1 MTTWLEDA
9 SANRHIKTYVKDFLD
24 LSGNFTVRTNYEDY
38 KWNSYG
44 QLMSGVYESDGLVYY
59 GVTVDMDATGTTI
72 AVGAHYDNTDGAAG
86 VVRVYKYDSDAEV
99 WYQHGNTVLPDTSID
114 YNFGWTSVW
123 LSDDGTILGV
133 TDHGSKSSSGA
144 TNAGKFYVFQ
154 YNAATNNWDTYGTNQ
169 EVMEGI
175 ASEWFGNSGSV
186 MSADGSTVL
195 LQEIGAN
202 DSIRYF
208 KLHNGAWLQAAAI
221 YLPYYPMQSALNYNG
236 NRVMFNDVSAQVA
249 YVFDFIGDGTGFAGS
264 GVNDGTA
271 WTQVGSAI
279 PNSGGT
285 NIAAHGSMNY
295 AGDIVAVGENT
306 GYTVSVYQF
315 VDTDWV
321 KLGSTLTHPEGS
333 TSQFGRRTR
342 LNAAGDM
349 IIIGAAGADTA
360 DIFKYQ
366 NGDWVQIGDK
376 LTGNDGSQFGR
387 GVAISDDGTK
397 IVVGGYLADLNGTN
411 SGYVQAFQWSRE
423 PTGGIFMDISGG
435 LTIDCHSND
444 NLTKDTFAQLG
455 STLTGS
461 SDNFGY
467 TVNMNYTG
475 DMMIVG
481 RNTGTSAKAYPTVY
495 KYTNGQWSQVGTNV
509 YGENSTYFSMI
520 SLISNDG
527 TVIAA
532 SSHTSVDGGSEGA
545 IHVYE
550 FINGDWSLKGSA
562 IQGSGS
568 GAYFSIDGMELSGD
582 GTVVAGV
589 SRTNYAKVFKYVED
603 STNDWV
609 QMGSDF
615 TINPASSALAVTMSS
630 RVIGLSDDGTVFAAS
645 STGDDTTGTD
655 NGKVEVYKFTG
666 DVDTGSWNQLGST
679 IYGVARS
686 GNTYEGMTLKL
697 SADGTIL
704 ATGSWY
710 YNSSNGYIRVFK
722 YSEAAG
728 DWCQMGADIQN
739 NIVAG
744 NAWARGFDMSSDG
757 KTLAVGEANADE
769 GYNNAG
775 GTDIFKYI
783 NGQWVY
789 IEHIASTYTTTN
801 TYLGKYVTISGDG
814 KRFAAGTNTN
824 PGIVEAWEII
834 NHNQPA
840 LKVKHGRAILGGNLT
855 VSQNVGI
862 GTSIPS
868 TTLDVWGYNLNS
880 NTVDYVVNPITYST
894 SSTEV
899 QEGIGTGITFD
910 VERAK
915 DNFYPTGT
923 FTGWGCAAI
932 RLWGSNNIPGTSDQW
947 SMAFITRENDTMKY
961 NLSIRYDGN
970 IGINQTN
977 PGTRCYVSGNGRA
990 VSLSSSSDD
999 RLKVNEQKIE
1009 GALTTLQ
1016 KLVPQTYTK
1025 YEHFDISGNKTTTD
1039 LSSNSVFEAGLIA
1052 QEIYYN
1058 APELRHL
1065 ITAGDD
1071 ASANN
1076 FHPQEYDLS
1085 GNDIQHD
1092 PDYTALGWGTQPVNV
1107 KYTELI
1113 PYLIKA
1119 IQEEQD
1125 MIASQKTRIEDI
1137 TSRVTAL
1144 KNK

>member
-1 MTTWLEDA
+1 
-9 SANRHIKTYVKDFLD
+9 
-24 LSGNFTVRTNYEDY
+24 
-38 KWNSYG
+38 
-44 QLMSGVYESDGLVYY
+44 
-59 GVTVDMDATGTTI
+59 
-72 AVGAHYDNTDGAAG
+72 
-86 VVRVYKYDSDAEV
+86 
-99 WYQHGNTVLPDTSID
+99 
-114 YNFGWTSVW
+114 
-123 LSDDGTILGV
+123 
-133 TDHGSKSSSGA
+133 
-144 TNAGKFYVFQ
+144 
-154 YNAATNNWDTYGTNQ
+154 
-169 EVMEGI
+169 
-175 ASEWFGNSGSV
+175 
-186 MSADGSTVL
+186 
-195 LQEIGAN
+195 
-202 DSIRYF
+202 
-208 KLHNGAWLQAAAI
+208 
-221 YLPYYPMQSALNYNG
+221 
-236 NRVMFNDVSAQVA
+236 
-249 YVFDFIGDGTGFAGS
+249 
-264 GVNDGTA
+264 
-271 WTQVGSAI
+271 
-279 PNSGGT
+279 
-285 NIAAHGSMNY
+285 
-295 AGDIVAVGENT
+295 
-306 GYTVSVYQF
+306 
-315 VDTDWV
+315 
-321 KLGSTLTHPEGS
+321 
-333 TSQFGRRTR
+333 
-342 LNAAGDM
+342 
-349 IIIGAAGADTA
+349 
-360 DIFKYQ
+360 
-366 NGDWVQIGDK
+366 
-376 LTGNDGSQFGR
+376 
-387 GVAISDDGTK
+387 
-397 IVVGGYLADLNGTN
+397 
-411 SGYVQAFQWSRE
+411 
-423 PTGGIFMDISGG
+423 MDISGG

-461 SDNFGY
+461 NDSFGY

-481 RNTGTSAKAYPTVY
+481 RNTATSANAYPTVY

-568 GAYFSIDGMELSGD
+568 GAYFGIDGMELSGD

-615 TINPASSALAVTMSS
+615 TINPSSSVIEVTISS

-704 ATGSWY
+704 ATGSWK
-710 YNSSNGYIRVFK
+710 YNSGNSNGNGYIRVFK
-722 YSEAAG
+722 YIEAAG
-728 DWCQMGADIQN
+728 DWCQMGADIKDN
-739 NIVAG
+739 TPDG
-744 NAWARGFDMSSDG
+744 GSWARGFDMSSDG
-757 KTLAVGEANADE
+757 KTLAVGEADADE
-769 GYNNAG
+769 GYLRTG

-789 IEHIASTYTTTN
+789 IEHIASTYAAQQK
-801 TYLGKYVTISGDG
+801 YLGKYVTISGDG
-814 KRFAAGTNTN
+814 KRFAAGSNTN

-880 NTVDYVVNPITYST
+880 NTVDYVLNSRTYST

-915 DNFYPTGT
+915 DDFYTTGT

-932 RLWGSNNIPGTSDQW
+932 RAWGSASIPGTGDQW
-947 SMAFITRENDTMKY
+947 SMAFITRDDDTMRY
-961 NLSIRYDGN
+961 NLTIRYDGN

-1065 ITAGDD
+1065 VTAGDD

-1092 PDYTALGWGTQPVNV
+1092 PDYTALGWGTQPVIVN
-1107 KYTELI
+1107 YTQLI

-1119 IQEEQD
+1119 VQEEQD